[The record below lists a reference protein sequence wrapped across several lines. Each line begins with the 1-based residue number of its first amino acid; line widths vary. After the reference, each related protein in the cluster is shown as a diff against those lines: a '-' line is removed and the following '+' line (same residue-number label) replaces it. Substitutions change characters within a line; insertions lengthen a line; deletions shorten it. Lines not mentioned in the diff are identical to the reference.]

1 MAMAE
6 TQDAPGGARED
17 IEALLDWPA
26 DSLPALTTL
35 LALRR
40 RWMAQDFAAL
50 RAEYERAV
58 AGSGAPDTQAAAEPM
73 VQALPSARGF
83 QWMHRH
89 IQDRTW
95 RLCERIVAARAE
107 AIEAALQ
114 PAEADLGTLEKTE
127 GFEYP
132 AYYTFDYHRQKGGIW
147 RADAGAAIYLL
158 GARIVHVGRNSDFQL
173 HDQFV
178 DELELAAPPE
188 RILDLGCGFGKTTFS
203 LKRRWPEAEVEG
215 LDLAEPCL
223 KLGRKMATAR
233 GQAIRWRQADMERL
247 PVEDRSVDLA
257 VITMVLHEMPE
268 SAIRAS
274 LAEAHRVLRP
284 GGTLVTLENR
294 LIGDPFRD
302 TLLKWYSELID
313 EPYWEACRHID
324 IAAMARDVGFAE
336 ARLDK
341 WYLAGTDGPAA
352 EADPRRWCTPWG
364 RLTAVKGGL
373 A

>member
-1 MAMAE
+1 MTHSEQA
-6 TQDAPGGARED
+6 TGTAPA

-26 DSLPALTTL
+26 ESVPSLTTL

-40 RWMAQDFAAL
+40 RWMAKDFASL
-50 RAEYERAV
+50 RAEYEGAIDT
-58 AGSGAPDTQAAAEPM
+58 AGAPATQHAAEPM
-73 VQALPSARGF
+73 IQALPSAPGF

-95 RLCERIVAARAE
+95 RLCERVVADRAE
-107 AIEAALQ
+107 EIAEALQ
-114 PAEADLGTLEKTE
+114 PADADLGTLEHTE
-127 GFEYP
+127 GFAYP
-132 AYYTFDYHRQKGGIW
+132 AYYTFDYHRQAGGIW
-147 RADAGAAIYLL
+147 REDAGAAIYLL

-178 DELELAAPPE
+178 DELDLPAAPK

-215 LDLAEPCL
+215 LDLSEPCL
-223 KLGRKMATAR
+223 KLARKMATAR
-233 GQAIRWRQADMERL
+233 GQAIRWRQADIERL
-247 PVEDRSVDLA
+247 PVEDDSVDLA

-268 SAIRAS
+268 SAIRRAF
-274 LAEAHRVLRP
+274 AEAHRVLRP

-313 EPYWEACRHID
+313 EPYWEPFRHTD
-324 IAAMARDVGFAE
+324 IEEVARTAGFDD

-364 RLTAVKGGL
+364 RLVAVKGRV